1 MKLPLLLALV
11 PCAVFAQNFQ
21 AMPRL
26 KPILPRLDQPW
37 TKTQPL
43 EKLAMIGLT
52 HAPPGTAA
60 PSQACSIPLL
70 VVRPREND
78 RQMIVTPPANVESR
92 MPQVTPPAPPCA
104 DLQGR

>member
-1 MKLPLLLALV
+1 MKLPLLLALI

-21 AMPRL
+21 SMPRL
-26 KPILPRLDQPW
+26 KPILPRLNQPW
-37 TKTQPL
+37 TKMQPMGN
-43 EKLAMIGLT
+43 LAVVGPAY
-52 HAPPGTAA
+52 APPGT
-60 PSQACSIPLL
+60 PLPRACSIPLL